1 MATKIYGSSDDL
13 VEIESNSIQ
22 DVEGEVSYY
31 SSKYSD
37 KDKGVLIICSDGTLL
52 EVKYGK
58 GGLGIWA
65 VNLLNTGNLFK
76 EIEPCTDEDAE
87 IYSDVA
93 YFKDGLKWA
102 YAAKEWERM
111 N

>member
-1 MATKIYGSSDDL
+1 MTTKIYGASDNL
-13 VEIESNSIQ
+13 IEIESDSKQ
-22 DVEGEVSYY
+22 GVGGEVSYY
-31 SSKYSD
+31 GTEDS
-37 KDKGVLIICSDGTLL
+37 DKGVLIICSDGTLL
-52 EVKYGK
+52 GVKYGK
-58 GGLGIWA
+58 GGMGIWA
-65 VNLLNTGNLFK
+65 VTLLNTGNLFEK
-76 EIEPCTDEDAE
+76 IEPCTDEDAG